1 MTDPVVSARAVEQYR
16 DEQIAKLSKRL
27 DSLEAAVPEQLK
39 KLTDTVSQVSAALD
53 NIGNGQQKLR
63 DDFVKA
69 LEVTQKTISEAT
81 VQYVNDRL
89 SGQPAQQGQLQTST
103 GPRGV
108 LDGIFDK
115 IGPAINKAVDRWADT
130 ANLPFTGSQAAPAA
144 TSEIV
149 DLERQVRNVFELQYR
164 NNMRKFVA
172 SAYRD
177 LGLPAPEV
185 VKVGVNH

>member
-1 MTDPVVSARAVEQYR
+1 MLGPAVG
-16 DEQIAKLSKRL
+16 LG
-27 DSLEAAVPEQLK
+27 
-39 KLTDTVSQVSAALD
+39 SQVH
-53 NIGNGQQKLR
+53 IGNGQQKLR

-172 SAYRD
+172 SG
-177 LGLPAPEV
+177 GLEMVDGIGPKTAERIRA
-185 VKVGVNH
+185 HL